1 MMMDFTVERMAETLG
16 LSCKFLYL
24 LSNRT
29 PDFYRI
35 YKIPKKNGKFRTIEA
50 PVPILKRIQRYIVN
64 EILVD
69 HASEAVT
76 AFEPGCSVKCN
87 ASFHCGKPIIV
98 SLDIRNFFTS
108 LKYALVLSL
117 FSQNVDEKQSAVMLA
132 KLCTLYGHLPQ
143 GSAASPR
150 ISNLIL
156 RDFDAEIL
164 KYCQEHGL
172 KYTRYADDLTFSGN
186 PDNEEITELIRL
198 CRRELGKIGLHLN
211 NDKIHIQRKGMRQ
224 KVTGVVVN
232 EKLNAPREVRRLI
245 RQKMYYLNKHW
256 EHEWR
261 NLDEHSLKVLLGKVN
276 FIWDLNRKNPEIG
289 EYRRQLLEIQ
299 RFFHA

>member
-50 PVPILKRIQRYIVN
+50 PVPILKRIQRYIVK

-98 SLDIRNFFTS
+98 SLDIRNFFPS
-108 LKYALVLSL
+108 LKYASVLSL
-117 FSQNVDEKQSAVMLA
+117 FSQNVGEKQSAVMLA

-156 RDFDAEIL
+156 RDFDTEVL
-164 KYCQEHGL
+164 KYCQLHGL
-172 KYTRYADDLTFSGN
+172 TYTRYADDLTFSGN
-186 PDNEEITELIRL
+186 PGNEEITELIRL
-198 CRRELGKIGLHLN
+198 CRMELGKIGLHLN
-211 NDKIHIQRKGMRQ
+211 NDKIHIQRKGMRHE
-224 KVTGVVVN
+224 VTGVVVN
-232 EKLNAPREVRRLI
+232 EKLNAPREARRLI

-261 NLDEHSLKVLLGKVN
+261 NLDEHSLKILLGKVN
-276 FIWDLNRKNPEIG
+276 FIWDLDRENPEIG

-299 RFFHA
+299 RYFNV